1 MESGSHFGPMHATP
15 APVVSDERIKQ
26 PHSAAEIRDE
36 IARVLNAQRP
46 LSLRVPLPIPVPR
59 APANLDCNWDMPA
72 DFRAQPGFQIEI
84 GLALLSVQ
92 KRWDCRRMTRTRFRR
107 VLGAEA

>member
-1 MESGSHFGPMHATP
+1 MHATP
-15 APVVSDERIKQ
+15 APVASDQRIKQ

-36 IARVLNAQRP
+36 VARVLNAQRP
-46 LSLRVPLPIPVPR
+46 FSLRVPLPIPVPR
-59 APANLDCNWDMPA
+59 APANLDCNWDMPT

-92 KRWDCRRMTRTRFRR
+92 KRWD
-107 VLGAEA
+107 LQEDDSDALPPGPWG